1 MTCSPEPSKERGFS
15 KHLEVKCSQCRFTSG
30 VYSSPTVE
38 KHRIGRKTFE
48 GNLLAAAS
56 FSESGG
62 GYSAMQK
69 FSQVFSAGALSE
81 NAYRKNF
88 NDYAS
93 ASKEEFECQR
103 RIVLEVV
110 KKAHI
115 DLDSAPDESG
125 VVNISVSDDGTWRKR
140 DTLLIMVWDLS
151 SVETI

>member
-15 KHLEVKCSQCRFTSG
+15 KYLEVKCSQCRFTSG

-81 NAYRKNF
+81 NAYRRILMTT
-88 NDYAS
+88 
-93 ASKEEFECQR
+93 QVLR
-103 RIVLEVV
+103 R
-110 KKAHI
+110 KT
-115 DLDSAPDESG
+115 SS
-125 VVNISVSDDGTWRKR
+125 VNGGSFWKSSRRPTLTWILRQMNQV
-140 DTLLIMVWDLS
+140 LLIFQCPTMVRGGRGTHFS
-151 SVETI
+151 SWCGICHR